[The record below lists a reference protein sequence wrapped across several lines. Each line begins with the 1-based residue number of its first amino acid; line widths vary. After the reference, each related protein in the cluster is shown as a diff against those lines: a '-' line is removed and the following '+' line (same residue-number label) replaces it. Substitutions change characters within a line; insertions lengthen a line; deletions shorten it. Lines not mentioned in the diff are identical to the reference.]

1 MRDENYVTIPG
12 WVFNRLNLTGN
23 EAIVY
28 SIIYGFSQNGED
40 WFEGSLKYICESIGT
55 SKSTVLRTL
64 KSLEEKGVI
73 HKENYSIQNVVL
85 ARYKSCVDFEWGGVK
100 MTPGG
105 GVKMTPNNTS
115 IDNTIPP
122 INNKLFIPPTV
133 SEVTAYLS
141 EKGIKNVDAQQ
152 FVSFYESKGWMIGKN
167 KMKNWH
173 AAIST
178 WERSNKQQ
186 SKNNKTS
193 YTTSNAD
200 MDEWIN
206 QLHQD
211 PRFTGADITNLL

>member
-1 MRDENYVTIPG
+1 M
-12 WVFNRLNLTGN
+12 
-23 EAIVY
+23 Y

-40 WFEGSLKYICESIGT
+40 RFTGSLKYISESLGVT
-55 SKSTVLRTL
+55 KRTVINVLN
-64 KSLEEKGVI
+64 SLIDKGCIKKEQYTINGVI
-73 HKENYSIQNVVL
+73 FSKYMTSEL
-85 ARYKSCVDFEWGGVK
+85 DFIGGEK
-100 MTPGG
+100 ISLGG
-105 GVKMTPNNTS
+105 GEKISPNNTS

-133 SEVTAYLS
+133 SEVSAYLS

-186 SKNNKTS
+186 AKTNKT
-193 YTTSNAD
+193 AD